1 MMTTGTRIEAHLT
14 IGVQELKAD
23 VVLEGG
29 GVKGVGLVGA
39 LVALTQ
45 GGYQLNRIA
54 GTSAGALV
62 GSLAAAGLT
71 GDRLRDVALS
81 LDYTKFEDPPL
92 LDRIP
97 LAGRGLALWHGSGIY
112 RGDYALE
119 WVRDQLAAMNVHT
132 FGDLTINDR
141 SLPPERRY
149 KLVVTVS
156 DITRGQLVRLPWDYK
171 SVYGLD
177 PDKMPVADAV
187 RASMSIP
194 YIFSPSTLTHAKTQV
209 TSTLVDGGLLSN
221 FPIDSLDRT
230 DGRKPNWPTFGVT
243 LLPNLPAGDDK
254 VVPLLGLPV
263 PGGLQLLEQ
272 LIATMLVGRDQAH
285 LNQPWVSA
293 RTVRVDSSKV
303 GFLDF
308 GITDAEK
315 LDLYQNGYQAMNTFL
330 STWDWPSYVQRF
342 RSGLVTEPLTLRRS
356 GIADSSELRS
366 QRLTR

>member
-1 MMTTGTRIEAHLT
+1 LSAA
-14 IGVQELKAD
+14 VQELTAD

-29 GVKGVGLVGA
+29 GVKGIGLVGA
-39 LVALTQ
+39 LVALTNA
-45 GGYQLNRIA
+45 GYQLNRIS

-71 GDRLRDVALS
+71 GDRLKEAALGV
-81 LDYTKFEDPPL
+81 DYTKFEDPTL
-92 LDRIP
+92 LDRIS
-97 LAGRGLALWHGSGIY
+97 LAGKGLALLQGSGIY
-112 RGDYALE
+112 QGDYAYE
-119 WVRDQLAAMNVHT
+119 WVRSQLAALNVHT
-132 FGDLTINDR
+132 FGDLKINDE

-156 DITRGQLVRLPWDYK
+156 DVTRGQLVRLPWDYT

-177 PDKMPVADAV
+177 PDKMSVADAV

-194 YIFSPSTLTHAKTQV
+194 FIFRPVTLAHATTKV

-230 DGRKPNWPTFGVT
+230 DGRQPRWPTFGVT

-263 PGGLQLLEQ
+263 PGGLHLLDDV
-272 LIATMLVGRDQAH
+272 IATMLVGRDQAY

-293 RTVRVDSSKV
+293 RTVRVDSTEV
-303 GFLDF
+303 GVLDF
-308 GITDAEK
+308 GITPAETRA
-315 LDLYQNGYQAMNTFL
+315 LYQNGYQATTTFL
-330 STWDWPSYVQRF
+330 SAWDWSAYVQRF
-342 RSGLVTEPLTLRRS
+342 RSGQITP
-356 GIADSSELRS
+356 
-366 QRLTR
+366 